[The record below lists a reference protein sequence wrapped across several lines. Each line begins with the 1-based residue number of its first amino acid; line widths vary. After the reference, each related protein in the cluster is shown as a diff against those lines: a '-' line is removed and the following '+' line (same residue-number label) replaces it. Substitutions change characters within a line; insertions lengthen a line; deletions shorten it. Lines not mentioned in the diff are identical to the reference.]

1 MIYDHEI
8 IPQAIAKPNSFVGL
22 MALYESNFLKLMKLI
37 PDIKTYKNNQMM
49 EALGE
54 DDIYLTDF
62 ERTKYTIS
70 FSMTYIFNNQND
82 VYFDPNIKVK
92 VYFDGSLAEVL
103 SINEKQ
109 NKNELMKLVTQKKG
123 GISSLWRKNIIFNKW
138 LEHILDKNYLVA

>member
-138 LEHILDKNYLVA
+138 LEHILDKDYLVA